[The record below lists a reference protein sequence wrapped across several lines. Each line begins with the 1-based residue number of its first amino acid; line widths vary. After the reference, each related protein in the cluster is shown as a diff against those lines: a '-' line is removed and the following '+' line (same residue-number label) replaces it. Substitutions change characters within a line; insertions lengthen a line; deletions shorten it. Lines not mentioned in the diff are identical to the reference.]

1 MDEVGIDVPA
11 HCGRRER
18 WVIDCPFPAR
28 FDAEAKRWLLDEGAI
43 CWDEVMVRWKG
54 RGPMNDDY
62 VERLQRGYRSAPG
75 GGGMTPARQ
84 VEARL
89 WRALQ
94 EVEDPEIPISVV
106 GMGLIVSIA
115 YRAGERA
122 VDLELTFTSMG
133 CPAMEFIQD
142 DIRARLLA
150 EPDVDEVRI
159 EVVWDP
165 VWTRSRIR
173 EDARATMRSLGIVA

>member
-1 MDEVGIDVPA
+1 M
-11 HCGRRER
+11 
-18 WVIDCPFPAR
+18 
-28 FDAEAKRWLLDEGAI
+28 
-43 CWDEVMVRWKG
+43 
-54 RGPMNDDY
+54 
-62 VERLQRGYRSAPG
+62 S
-75 GGGMTPARQ
+75 

-94 EVEDPEIPISVV
+94 DVEDPEIPISVV
-106 GMGLIVSIA
+106 GMGLIVSVA
-115 YRAGERA
+115 YRPDERA
-122 VDLELTFTSMG
+122 ADIELTFTSMG
-133 CPAMEFIQD
+133 CPAMEFIED
-142 DIRARLLA
+142 DVRERLLA

>member
-1 MDEVGIDVPA
+1 MSD
-11 HCGRRER
+11 
-18 WVIDCPFPAR
+18 
-28 FDAEAKRWLLDEGAI
+28 
-43 CWDEVMVRWKG
+43 
-54 RGPMNDDY
+54 
-62 VERLQRGYRSAPG
+62 
-75 GGGMTPARQ
+75 

-89 WRALQ
+89 WLALR

-115 YRAGERA
+115 YDEPTRS
-122 VDLELTFTSMG
+122 VDLELTFTAMG
-133 CPAMEFIQD
+133 CPAMEFIEE
-142 DIRARLLA
+142 DIRERLLR

-173 EDARATMRSLGIVA
+173 EDARARMRELGIVA